1 MRDFVFK
8 MEHKRKC
15 FLGHRPDRPKAVKDF
30 KSKEAKRNDKD
41 SKEMMSSSDLDAG
54 SSLYPL
60 SVTSSNV
67 KVVAVQSAEATSSR

>member
-1 MRDFVFK
+1 

-60 SVTSSNV
+60 PVTSSNV
-67 KVVAVQSAEATSSR
+67 SKVVAVQSAEATSSR